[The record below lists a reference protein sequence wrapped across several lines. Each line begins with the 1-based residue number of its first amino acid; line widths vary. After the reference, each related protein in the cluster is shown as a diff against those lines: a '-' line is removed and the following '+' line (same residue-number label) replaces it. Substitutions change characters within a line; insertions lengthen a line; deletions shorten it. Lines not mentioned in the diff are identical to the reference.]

1 MSPDHPDHHGRKDP
15 RSRQPHARAATS
27 RSDAPRA
34 RQAARHGR
42 LQPIALLAL
51 VLAAVVVVVLALV
64 ARGCATDNTSGQMEA
79 GAQQAADDQAS
90 TQPADSVSFCAVGDN
105 LANEN
110 TLAYADSWSG
120 ITDDLSYDFGP
131 LYDHVRDAI
140 SGYNIAFVNQET
152 TLGVYQGH
160 GYAGYPSYNTP
171 DSMAQAVSD
180 AGFDVVNTNSNH
192 TYDTWTDSILNAQKV
207 WASYPNIT
215 VIGSYAS
222 EQDRQNMRTVEK
234 NGITLAFLSYS
245 YGQNGYTQS
254 QLPNDYY
261 AVPWDEEAMREDMA
275 RAKEKADFVIVYL
288 HMGTE
293 YTNTPNEQQVEAA
306 QACADAGAG
315 LVLCSH
321 AHVIQPM
328 AWLQRSDG
336 SGSTLV
342 AYGLGDFV
350 SGYHRPECVLLG
362 MFSCDFVR
370 NEDGSVGIQNV
381 VWHTLIEH
389 AEGDVDTVYL
399 ARDYTDDMASA
410 NELLADLDNPG
421 EWIRSK
427 TSEVIGSE
435 FQIDQ

>member
-245 YGQNGYTQS
+245 YG
-254 QLPNDYY
+254 
-261 AVPWDEEAMREDMA
+261 
-275 RAKEKADFVIVYL
+275 
-288 HMGTE
+288 
-293 YTNTPNEQQVEAA
+293 
-306 QACADAGAG
+306 
-315 LVLCSH
+315 
-321 AHVIQPM
+321 
-328 AWLQRSDG
+328 
-336 SGSTLV
+336 
-342 AYGLGDFV
+342 
-350 SGYHRPECVLLG
+350 
-362 MFSCDFVR
+362 
-370 NEDGSVGIQNV
+370 
-381 VWHTLIEH
+381 
-389 AEGDVDTVYL
+389 
-399 ARDYTDDMASA
+399 
-410 NELLADLDNPG
+410 
-421 EWIRSK
+421 
-427 TSEVIGSE
+427 
-435 FQIDQ
+435 

>member
-1 MSPDHPDHHGRKDP
+1 
-15 RSRQPHARAATS
+15 
-27 RSDAPRA
+27 
-34 RQAARHGR
+34 
-42 LQPIALLAL
+42 
-51 VLAAVVVVVLALV
+51 
-64 ARGCATDNTSGQMEA
+64 MEA

-245 YGQNGYTQS
+245 YG
-254 QLPNDYY
+254 
-261 AVPWDEEAMREDMA
+261 
-275 RAKEKADFVIVYL
+275 
-288 HMGTE
+288 
-293 YTNTPNEQQVEAA
+293 
-306 QACADAGAG
+306 
-315 LVLCSH
+315 
-321 AHVIQPM
+321 
-328 AWLQRSDG
+328 
-336 SGSTLV
+336 
-342 AYGLGDFV
+342 
-350 SGYHRPECVLLG
+350 
-362 MFSCDFVR
+362 
-370 NEDGSVGIQNV
+370 
-381 VWHTLIEH
+381 
-389 AEGDVDTVYL
+389 
-399 ARDYTDDMASA
+399 
-410 NELLADLDNPG
+410 
-421 EWIRSK
+421 
-427 TSEVIGSE
+427 
-435 FQIDQ
+435 

>member
-1 MSPDHPDHHGRKDP
+1 MSPDHPNHQGHNDSRP
-15 RSRQPHARAATS
+15 RQPHARATTP
-27 RSDAPRA
+27 RSGAPLI
-34 RQAARHGR
+34 RQAVRRGR
-42 LQPIALLAL
+42 PQPQALLAL
-51 VLAAVVVVVLALV
+51 VLAAVVVVLALV
-64 ARGCATDNTSGQMEA
+64 ARGCAAPTTLDQEA
-79 GAQQAADDQAS
+79 TNAQQAVDEQA
-90 TQPADSVSFCAVGDN
+90 PAPDSASFCAVGDN

-110 TLAYADSWSG
+110 TLVYADSWSG
-120 ITDDLSYDFGP
+120 TTDDLGYDFGL

-140 SGYNIAFVNQET
+140 SSYDIAFVNLEM

-171 DSMAQAVSD
+171 DSTAQAVSD

-192 TYDTWTDSILNAQKV
+192 TYDTWTGSILNAQKV

-222 EQDRQNMRTVEK
+222 EQDRQNERTVEK

-245 YGQNGYTQS
+245 YGQNGYTQN

-275 RAKEKADFVIVYL
+275 RAKQKADFVVVYL

-321 AHVIQPM
+321 AHVIQPI
-328 AWLQRSDG
+328 AWVERSDG

-350 SGYHRPECVLLG
+350 SGYHKPDCVLSG
-362 MFSCDFVR
+362 MLSCDFVR
-370 NEDGSVGIQNV
+370 GEDGAVGIENV
-381 VWHTLIEH
+381 AWHTLIEH
-389 AEGDVDTVYL
+389 AEGDADTIYL
-399 ARDYTDDMASA
+399 ARDYTDDMASV

>member
-1 MSPDHPDHHGRKDP
+1 
-15 RSRQPHARAATS
+15 
-27 RSDAPRA
+27 
-34 RQAARHGR
+34 
-42 LQPIALLAL
+42 
-51 VLAAVVVVVLALV
+51 
-64 ARGCATDNTSGQMEA
+64 
-79 GAQQAADDQAS
+79 
-90 TQPADSVSFCAVGDN
+90 
-105 LANEN
+105 
-110 TLAYADSWSG
+110 
-120 ITDDLSYDFGP
+120 
-131 LYDHVRDAI
+131 
-140 SGYNIAFVNQET
+140 
-152 TLGVYQGH
+152 
-160 GYAGYPSYNTP
+160 
-171 DSMAQAVSD
+171 MAQAVSG

-192 TYDTWTDSILNAQKV
+192 IYDTWTDSILNAQKV
-207 WASYPNIT
+207 WAGYPNIT

-222 EQDRQNMRTVEK
+222 EQDRQNVRTVEK

-328 AWLQRSDG
+328 AWVQPSDG

-350 SGYHRPECVLLG
+350 SGYHKPDCVLSG
-362 MFSCDFVR
+362 MLSCDFVR
-370 NEDGSVGIQNV
+370 GEDGAVGIQNV

-389 AEGDVDTVYL
+389 AEGDTDTVYL
-399 ARDYTDDMASA
+399 ARDYTDDICKRAAGRPRQSRRVDSLHHQRGHGLGVPDRPVTA
-410 NELLADLDNPG
+410 WTTPTPALLALPLPSTAAGQQLQFATNN
-421 EWIRSK
+421 
-427 TSEVIGSE
+427 
-435 FQIDQ
+435 

>member
-1 MSPDHPDHHGRKDP
+1 MSRPNKP
-15 RSRQPHARAATS
+15 QP
-27 RSDAPRA
+27 
-34 RQAARHGR
+34 Q
-42 LQPIALLAL
+42 ALLAL
-51 VLAAVVVVVLALV
+51 VLSAVVVVALVLV
-64 ARGCATDNTSGQMEA
+64 ARGCAASKASDQTEPA
-79 GAQQAADDQAS
+79 AQQATDSQAA
-90 TQPADSVSFCAVGDN
+90 TQPLDGVSFCAVGDN

-110 TLAYADSWSG
+110 TLEYADSWSG
-120 ITDDLSYDFGP
+120 ATGDLSYDFGP
-131 LYDHVRDAI
+131 LYDHVRDVI
-140 SGYNIAFVNQET
+140 SSYDIAFVNQET

-222 EQDRQNMRTVEK
+222 ERDRQNVRTVEK

-245 YGQNGYTQS
+245 YGQNGYTQN

-261 AVPWDEEAMREDMA
+261 AVPWDENAMREDMA

-350 SGYHRPECVLLG
+350 SGYHKPDCVLSG
-362 MFSCDFVR
+362 MLSCDFVR
-370 NEDGSVGIQNV
+370 GEDGAVGIQNV

-389 AEGDVDTVYL
+389 AEGDADTVYL
-399 ARDYTDDMASA
+399 ARDYTDDMASV